1 MDVLSLV
8 VFLVLIILAFIRKI
22 NMGVLAFGAAMILGR
37 VIGISDKA
45 IIGGFNSS
53 LFVTLVGITL
63 LFAAVNSTK
72 AFELVSNKI
81 IRLVGKRVW
90 VLPIV
95 SYLLGFILSV
105 IGPGAVAPT
114 TLVVTLAVSIAVS
127 SGYNPIM
134 MAVIGVLGLMGGRAA
149 AYTPEGVLVTSL
161 AQVQGLTSGV
171 ILPVFAFS
179 LITTILMAIAL
190 YVVYKGYKVKQPD
203 LTFVPAET
211 GASKNQSG
219 STFVAIEENASK
231 NQIIALFS
239 VACMLVAVVIFKL
252 NVGFVSFLIAS
263 VLFFFNIADDNTSI
277 KYIPWGTIIMIA
289 GVGILMSV
297 VTEAGGIALL
307 TEQLSKVMNSTTV
320 APLAGISAGLMSLVA
335 SGLGVVYPT
344 MIPMASELVSNVGG
358 GNAVSVI
365 AAIVAGGSLAGLS
378 PMSTAGAL
386 TLGTMATLKDDM
398 TKEEQNRSFLQ
409 LIIIAIS
416 GILWTGIS
424 AAVFANPLVRIFG

>member
-8 VFLVLIILAFIRKI
+8 IFLILIILAFIRKI
-22 NMGVLAFGAAMILGR
+22 NIGVLAFGAAMILGS

-81 IRLVGKRVW
+81 IRLAGKRIW

-95 SYLLGFILSV
+95 VYLIGFILAV
-105 IGPGAVAPT
+105 IGPGAVPPT

-127 SGYNPIM
+127 SGYNPVM
-134 MAVIGVLGLMGGRAA
+134 MGVTGVLGLMGGRAA
-149 AYTPEGVLVTSL
+149 AYTPEGVLITSL
-161 AQVQGLTSGV
+161 AQEQGLTSGV
-171 ILPVFAFS
+171 ILPVLAFS
-179 LITTILMAIAL
+179 IVTTILMSIAL

-203 LTFVPAET
+203 LTLAADEA
-211 GASKNQSG
+211 GASKNQQG
-219 STFVAIEENASK
+219 STFAAVEEKASK
-231 NQIIALFS
+231 NQIIALLS
-239 VACMLVAVVIFKL
+239 VACMLIAVVVFKL
-252 NVGFVSFLIAS
+252 NVGLVSFLIAS
-263 VLFFFNIADDNTSI
+263 VLFFFNIADDNASI

-320 APLAGISAGLMSLVA
+320 APLAGVSAGLMSLVA

-365 AAIVAGGSLAGLS
+365 AAIVAGGSVAGLS

-386 TLGTMATLKDDM
+386 ILGTMATINVDM

-409 LIIIAIS
+409 LMIIAI
-416 GILWTGIS
+416 GAILCVGIS
-424 AAVFANPLVRIFG
+424 AVIFANMLVRIFG

>member
-8 VFLVLIILAFIRKI
+8 VFLVLIILAFIRKLNI
-22 NMGVLAFGAAMILGR
+22 GVLAFGAAMILGGAL
-37 VIGISDKA
+37 GISDKA

-81 IRLVGKRVW
+81 IRLAGKRIW

-95 SYLLGFILSV
+95 TYILGFILAV
-105 IGPGAVAPT
+105 IGPGAIPPT
-114 TLVVTLAVSIAVS
+114 TLVVTLAVSIAVA

-134 MAVIGVLGLMGGRAA
+134 MSVIGVLGLMGGRAA
-149 AYTPEGVLVTSL
+149 AYTPEGVLITSL
-161 AQVQGLTSGV
+161 AQEQGLTSGV
-171 ILPVFAFS
+171 IPPVFAFS
-179 LITTILMAIAL
+179 LITTSLMAIAL

-203 LTFVPAET
+203 LIFEATE
-211 GASKNQSG
+211 GASKNQG
-219 STFVAIEENASK
+219 STLVATEVKASK
-231 NQIIALFS
+231 NQIIALLA
-239 VACMLVAVVIFKL
+239 VLCMLIAVVVFSL
-252 NVGFVSFLIAS
+252 NVGLVSFLIVS
-263 VLFFFNIADDNTSI
+263 VLFFFNIADDNLSI
-277 KYIPWGTIIMIA
+277 KSVPWGTIIMIG

-307 TEQLSKVMNSTTV
+307 TEQLSKVMSSSTV
-320 APLAGISAGLMSLVA
+320 APFSGVSAGLMSLVA

-344 MIPMASELVSNVGG
+344 MIPMASELVTNVGG

-365 AAIVAGGSLAGLS
+365 AAIVAGGSMAGFS

-386 TLGTMATLKDDM
+386 TLGTMVTIKGDM
-398 TKEEQNRSFLQ
+398 TKEEQNKSFMQL
-409 LIIIAIS
+409 LIIAVSAIIWV
-416 GILWTGIS
+416 GVS
-424 AAVFANPLVRIFG
+424 AAIFSNLLVSIFG